1 MLFRIICNILNYICK
16 TMNSINSKNGYVR
29 NKILIYSPLL
39 YHKDDLFM
47 VTLLYIYVFFQCI
60 WVIK

>member
-1 MLFRIICNILNYICK
+1 MLFRICNILNHICK

-39 YHKDDLFM
+39 YHKDKDDLFM
-47 VTLLYIYVFFQCI
+47 VTLFYIYVFFQ
-60 WVIK
+60 